1 MLRARPPQNRRARL
15 PDPADSPVPPE
26 AAPPSLDID
35 AVIERAA
42 ALLDSRSVQ
51 VEGERWRADCSGY
64 VTCAWDAV
72 GLDLTDARFAH
83 RSITTVIWRTMEDRG
98 LLVHEPARGDL
109 VFFDDTHDRNDNGLR
124 DDPLTHV
131 GIVEEVAD
139 DGTVVFLHFGSG
151 RVKRDR
157 LNARHPGQH
166 TDPATGEVWN
176 SYIRRGSGGERLAGQ
191 LLRGYAR
198 PAAEPVNRPDR

>member
-1 MLRARPPQNRRARL
+1 V
-15 PDPADSPVPPE
+15 PDPVVEPDEPVEP
-26 AAPPSLDID
+26 ASIDID

-42 ALLDSRSVQ
+42 SLLDARSLHID
-51 VEGERWRADCSGY
+51 GRRWRADCSGY
-64 VTCAWDAV
+64 VTCAWDAA
-72 GLDLTDARFAH
+72 GLELTDPRFAH

-98 LLVHEPARGDL
+98 LLVDEPVRGDL

-124 DDPLTHV
+124 DDPLTHI
-131 GIVEEVAD
+131 GIVEEVAG
-139 DGTVVFLHFGSG
+139 DGTVTFLHFGSG

-157 LNARHPGQH
+157 LHAGHPDRH
-166 TDPATGEVWN
+166 TDPESGEVWN

-198 PAAEPVNRPDR
+198 PAAVGVSP